1 MKKTPRGLRTQLFRV
16 SINAHDSRVYLNV
29 FSLSLLLLLLLLD
42 IKPKKNGFQKEG
54 QRTTTGGIK
63 AERETIV
70 VVVVVVIIII
80 MAEALSAEILSDCLS
95 DTCAQTRDLAG
106 FRLEWLPD
114 LMAKLCATP
123 IPAKDFVAIK
133 FIVGAGKK
141 LRSKYNE
148 ENLKVMTDNLRKLEF
163 VEDRGASA
171 CKECQKTYKYQH
183 DTDKDLKYL
192 HVFPAVAII
201 EEEEKVEK
209 NDVIDDETGRKTTP
223 EMLCAKASVE
233 EFEELVEYN
242 VPSFSQK
249 RALLKRLKAYK
260 GIIDQ
265 CDEKLSKMESL
276 TEEEQE
282 MYDIVSEIE
291 NKINLV
297 ESQLEEMIREGR
309 LTAGEQSVMVEE
321 LTGKL
326 NELDVAK
333 AKAEEERKEK
343 RKEQIVKLE
352 GTVKEKIDALK
363 SKRPIVYTIE
373 HAEEL
378 AELKAQ
384 VRKLKALENKSGL
397 RTAAEVGRLAKLP
410 GLIDRIE
417 QIETEDK
424 GWFEDECATLL
435 FGEKNEPAVKEKNK
449 ATTNPPRGGGGGG
462 GGGSGWISKAAGN
475 NRKKVSSGSNA
486 GVKKASNP
494 FDLLGDE

>member
-1 MKKTPRGLRTQLFRV
+1 
-16 SINAHDSRVYLNV
+16 
-29 FSLSLLLLLLLLD
+29 
-42 IKPKKNGFQKEG
+42 
-54 QRTTTGGIK
+54 
-63 AERETIV
+63 
-70 VVVVVVIIII
+70 
-80 MAEALSAEILSDCLS
+80 MAEALATEILADCSNGNLS
-95 DTCAQTRDLAG
+95 QTHDLAN
-106 FRLEWLPD
+106 FRVEWIPD
-114 LMAKLCATP
+114 VIEKLCSKP
-123 IPAKDFVAIK
+123 ISAKDFVAIK
-133 FIVGAGKK
+133 FVIGAGKK

-148 ENLKVMTDNLRKLEF
+148 ENLKVMTESLRKFEF

-171 CKECQKTYKYQH
+171 CKECQKCYKYQH

-192 HVFPAVAII
+192 HVFPEVSVI
-201 EEEEKVEK
+201 EEEEKIEK
-209 NDVIDDETGRKTTP
+209 NDVVDEETGRKTTP
-223 EMLCAKASVE
+223 EMLCAKATLE

-249 RALLKRLKAYK
+249 RALLKRLKAFK

-265 CDEKLSKMESL
+265 CDQKLSNMESL

-282 MYDIVSEIE
+282 MYDTVSEIE

-297 ESQLEEMIREGR
+297 EKQLDEMIREGR

-326 NELDVAK
+326 SELDVAK

-343 RKEQIVKLE
+343 RKEQITKLE
-352 GTVKEKIDALK
+352 EKVVEKIDSIK

-378 AELKAQ
+378 ADLKAQ
-384 VRKLKALENKSGL
+384 VKKLRALENKSGL
-397 RTAAEVGRLAKLP
+397 RTASEVGRLAKLP

-435 FGEKNEPAVKEKNK
+435 FGEKIEPAVKEKKK
-449 ATTNPPRGGGGGG
+449 AATGGAPRGSGGGGGG
-462 GGGSGWISKAAGN
+462 GWISKAANSSG
-475 NRKKVSSGSNA
+475 RKKTSSGSGA
-486 GVKKASNP
+486 VKKASNP

>member
-1 MKKTPRGLRTQLFRV
+1 M
-16 SINAHDSRVYLNV
+16 
-29 FSLSLLLLLLLLD
+29 
-42 IKPKKNGFQKEG
+42 
-54 QRTTTGGIK
+54 
-63 AERETIV
+63 
-70 VVVVVVIIII
+70 
-80 MAEALSAEILSDCLS
+80 
-95 DTCAQTRDLAG
+95 
-106 FRLEWLPD
+106 
-114 LMAKLCATP
+114 
-123 IPAKDFVAIK
+123 
-133 FIVGAGKK
+133 
-141 LRSKYNE
+141 
-148 ENLKVMTDNLRKLEF
+148 
-163 VEDRGASA
+163 
-171 CKECQKTYKYQH
+171 
-183 DTDKDLKYL
+183 
-192 HVFPAVAII
+192 
-201 EEEEKVEK
+201 
-209 NDVIDDETGRKTTP
+209 
-223 EMLCAKASVE
+223 
-233 EFEELVEYN
+233 
-242 VPSFSQK
+242 
-249 RALLKRLKAYK
+249 
-260 GIIDQ
+260 
-265 CDEKLSKMESL
+265 
-276 TEEEQE
+276 
-282 MYDIVSEIE
+282 SEIE

-297 ESQLEEMIREGR
+297 ERQLEEIIREGR

-449 ATTNPPRGGGGGG
+449 ATTNPPRGGGGG
-462 GGGSGWISKAAGN
+462 SGWISKAAGN

>member
-1 MKKTPRGLRTQLFRV
+1 
-16 SINAHDSRVYLNV
+16 
-29 FSLSLLLLLLLLD
+29 
-42 IKPKKNGFQKEG
+42 
-54 QRTTTGGIK
+54 
-63 AERETIV
+63 
-70 VVVVVVIIII
+70 
-80 MAEALSAEILSDCLS
+80 
-95 DTCAQTRDLAG
+95 
-106 FRLEWLPD
+106 
-114 LMAKLCATP
+114 
-123 IPAKDFVAIK
+123 
-133 FIVGAGKK
+133 
-141 LRSKYNE
+141 
-148 ENLKVMTDNLRKLEF
+148 MTDNLRKLEF

-297 ESQLEEMIREGR
+297 ERQLEEMIREGR

-417 QIETEDK
+417 QIETEGNDPVESGEKAGDEDDLEMARRGDWGGDRRSGTEEKEYGNEYDAKDIKDATKYERERYGKREFKGGSPLATGKGGTIVAREGLLNSLKNKFGKNLDK
-424 GWFEDECATLL
+424 SMLNEEIILDEDE
-435 FGEKNEPAVKEKNK
+435 
-449 ATTNPPRGGGGGG
+449 
-462 GGGSGWISKAAGN
+462 
-475 NRKKVSSGSNA
+475 
-486 GVKKASNP
+486 
-494 FDLLGDE
+494 

>member
-1 MKKTPRGLRTQLFRV
+1 MFRV
-16 SINAHDSRVYLNV
+16 SIDKVETSCSFCRA
-29 FSLSLLLLLLLLD
+29 
-42 IKPKKNGFQKEG
+42 KKRPPQKKGSKNQTGFGTHK
-54 QRTTTGGIK
+54 RHT
-63 AERETIV
+63 ERETLV
-70 VVVVVVIIII
+70 VVVVVVVV

-95 DTCAQTRDLAG
+95 DTCAQTHDLAG

-114 LMAKLCATP
+114 LMAKICATP

-209 NDVIDDETGRKTTP
+209 NDVIDEETGRKTTP

-297 ESQLEEMIREGR
+297 ERQLEEMIREGR

-449 ATTNPPRGGGGGG
+449 ATTNPPRGGGGG
-462 GGGSGWISKAAGN
+462 SGWISKAAGN

>member
-1 MKKTPRGLRTQLFRV
+1 M
-16 SINAHDSRVYLNV
+16 
-29 FSLSLLLLLLLLD
+29 
-42 IKPKKNGFQKEG
+42 
-54 QRTTTGGIK
+54 
-63 AERETIV
+63 
-70 VVVVVVIIII
+70 
-80 MAEALSAEILSDCLS
+80 
-95 DTCAQTRDLAG
+95 
-106 FRLEWLPD
+106 
-114 LMAKLCATP
+114 
-123 IPAKDFVAIK
+123 
-133 FIVGAGKK
+133 
-141 LRSKYNE
+141 
-148 ENLKVMTDNLRKLEF
+148 
-163 VEDRGASA
+163 
-171 CKECQKTYKYQH
+171 
-183 DTDKDLKYL
+183 
-192 HVFPAVAII
+192 
-201 EEEEKVEK
+201 
-209 NDVIDDETGRKTTP
+209 
-223 EMLCAKASVE
+223 
-233 EFEELVEYN
+233 
-242 VPSFSQK
+242 
-249 RALLKRLKAYK
+249 KRLKAYK

-297 ESQLEEMIREGR
+297 ERQLEEMIREGTVDR
-309 LTAGEQSVMVEE
+309 PRAIGHGGGVDREVERVGRGESESRGRE
-321 LTGKL
+321 
-326 NELDVAK
+326 
-333 AKAEEERKEK
+333 KEK

-462 GGGSGWISKAAGN
+462 SGWISKAAGN